1 MSDLITVPSL
11 TDTDS
16 ADYAALVEG
25 AALLPRPAAGVLR
38 LSDADRHDFLQRMTS
53 NNIAILRPGQSAVT
67 VLTSPTA
74 RVLYTFTVIAR
85 SDDLLLLPAPGQSQ
99 ALARHLRSQ
108 IFFMDKVKVADLG
121 EQWTRLR
128 VMGPHAPQTL
138 ATLGVEVS
146 SLAANA
152 AIIQDELVIV
162 AQPHYEVPGYEVVL
176 PTEKA
181 ASVSDALQ
189 SVGVRVISNEAF
201 EARRVELGR
210 PAAGIE
216 LIEEYNPLEAGLAW
230 ACAENKGC
238 YTGQEI
244 IARQITYDKV
254 TKTLVGLRLDSAV
267 TPGSEVLVEGR
278 PVGTVT
284 STAHSPSLNAPIALA
299 IIKRPHNAPGT
310 AVQVGESA
318 ATVVALPLVTE

>member
-1 MSDLITVPSL
+1 MSDIITIPSL
-11 TDTDS
+11 TETER

-53 NNIAILRPGQSAVT
+53 NNITILRPGQSAVT

-85 SDDLLLLPAPGQSQ
+85 SDDLLLLPAPGQSE
-99 ALARHLRSQ
+99 ALARHLRRQ
-108 IFFMDKVKVADLG
+108 IFFMDKVKVHDLG

-128 VMGPHAPQTL
+128 VMGPNAPQTL
-138 ATLGVEVS
+138 ATLGVEGK
-146 SLAANA
+146 SLVANA

-176 PTEKA
+176 PVEKA
-181 ASVSDALQ
+181 SSVSNALQ
-189 SVGVRVISNEAF
+189 SVGVRVISNEAY
-201 EARRVELGR
+201 EMRRVELGR
-210 PAAGIE
+210 PASGAE
-216 LIEEYNPLEAGLAW
+216 LVEEYNPLEAGLAW

-254 TKTLVGLRLDSAV
+254 TKTLVGLRLDGAV
-267 TPGSEVLVEGR
+267 APGSEVLVEGR

-284 STAHSPSLNAPIALA
+284 SVAHSPSLNAPIALA

-310 AVQVGESA
+310 AAQVGDRA